1 MSTPEVTP
9 ESLRAHATWLND
21 RGAKESHMA
30 LTRWADDLEREQRS
44 LRAERDDLRA
54 QVAESQDWANRMT
67 VDRDLFLGELLVARE
82 KLARAECVIT
92 DFRAARQEI
101 PHG

>member
-1 MSTPEVTP
+1 MVH
-9 ESLRAHATWLND
+9 ESL
-21 RGAKESHMA
+21 
-30 LTRWADDLEREQRS
+30 Q
-44 LRAERDDLRA
+44 AECDDLRA

-82 KLARAECVIT
+82 KLTRH
-92 DFRAARQEI
+92 QEM